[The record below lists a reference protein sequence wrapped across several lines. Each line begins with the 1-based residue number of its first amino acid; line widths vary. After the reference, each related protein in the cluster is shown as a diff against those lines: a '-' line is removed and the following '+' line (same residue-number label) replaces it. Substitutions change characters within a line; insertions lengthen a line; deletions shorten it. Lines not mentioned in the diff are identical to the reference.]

1 MRGLSLQPSLQP
13 RAVPGLGA
21 GGADPNIANV
31 VLLAGFDRAGTA
43 NRTAY
48 TEESS
53 SAHVLSFSGSG
64 TTGTYP
70 TGGKFDGRFLSSSN
84 THYASAPDSPDWH
97 FGAGNWTIETF
108 INYTNAPGTGD
119 QGIMG
124 QWRASGAN
132 RSWLLL
138 RSGGALTL
146 LLSTTGSNT
155 IASASAAWAP
165 TTGVDYHVAA
175 DFDGTAYRIYV
186 DGVMLA
192 KEVAAHGALADITIP
207 MTLGA
212 WDSGGGI
219 EGSMDECR
227 ITKGVARYA
236 SDSGYTVPTAKFPRP

>member
-1 MRGLSLQPSLQP
+1 MRGM
-13 RAVPGLGA
+13 GFGA
-21 GGADPNIANV
+21 GYSPRRIAAGASGGPSFANV

-43 NRTAY
+43 NRTTY
-48 TEESS
+48 TEESG
-53 SAHVLSFSGSG
+53 SAKTLSFSGSG
-64 TTGTYP
+64 TTGTYE
-70 TGGKFDGRFLSSSN
+70 TGGKFDGRFFSSSS
-84 THYASAPDSPDWH
+84 THLASAADSPDWH

-108 INYTNAPGTGD
+108 VNYTNAPGVGD

-138 RSGGALTL
+138 RSGGNLSL

-155 IASASAAWAP
+155 ISSASAAWAP

-192 KEVAAHGALADITIP
+192 KEVAAHGALADIAIP

-227 ITKGVARYA
+227 IVKGEAVYA
-236 SDSGYTVPTAKFPRP
+236 SDAGFTPPTAKFPRS